1 MRRTCLYG
9 MAILIDKSIDCRIK
23 ILFKM
28 ENKRLGLGAL
38 FEGSWE
44 NDDGL
49 NQFQYWEFRYF
60 IDQRQLLERQRLSK

>member
-1 MRRTCLYG
+1 
-9 MAILIDKSIDCRIK
+9 
-23 ILFKM
+23 M